1 MPAVNGTPLDCTIL
15 LVRHAHTGMAGR
27 FCGESDPP
35 LSEQGRE
42 QSAMLAEELATRP
55 LKHIFSSDLQ
65 RSQQTAGCIASTR
78 GLELKSMPTL
88 REMRFGAWEGLT
100 WDEVSQRDAAFAAR
114 WMADYPWLPAPGGE
128 EFSGFR
134 ERVRQ
139 ALAEIAAQ
147 TEGECAAVVTHGGVI
162 RTFVVDILK
171 LSEREL
177 ASVACPYASFV
188 ELRLRSGQWF
198 IQDATSIR
206 ASRGL
211 M

>member
-1 MPAVNGTPLDCTIL
+1 LELQSMPA
-15 LVRHAHTGMAGR
+15 
-27 FCGESDPP
+27 
-35 LSEQGRE
+35 
-42 QSAMLAEELATRP
+42 
-55 LKHIFSSDLQ
+55 
-65 RSQQTAGCIASTR
+65 
-78 GLELKSMPTL
+78 L
-88 REMRFGAWEGLT
+88 REIRFGAWEGLT
-100 WDEVSQRDAAFAAR
+100 WDEVSERDAAFAAR
-114 WMADYPWLPAPGGE
+114 WMADYPWLPSPGGE
-128 EFSGFR
+128 EFGSFR

-147 TEGECAAVVTHGGVI
+147 AEGECAAVVTHAGVI

-198 IQDATSIR
+198 IQDATSIT
-206 ASRGL
+206 AVQSRGL

>member
-1 MPAVNGTPLDCTIL
+1 MANGTPLDCTIL
-15 LVRHAHTGMAGR
+15 LVRHAHTEMAGR

-42 QSAMLAEELATRP
+42 QLAMLAQELAPRP
-55 LKHIFSSDLQ
+55 LNHIFSSDLQ
-65 RSQQTAGCIASTR
+65 RSQQTARCIASTR
-78 GLELKSMPTL
+78 GLEFKPMPAL

-100 WDEVSQRDAAFAAR
+100 WDAVSERDPAFAAR
-114 WMADYPWLPAPGGE
+114 WMADYPWLPSPGGE
-128 EFSGFR
+128 EFSSFR

-139 ALAEIAAQ
+139 SLAEIAAQ
-147 TEGECAAVVTHGGVI
+147 SEGECVAVVTHGGVI
-162 RTFVVDILK
+162 RTFVVDVLK

-188 ELRLRSGQWF
+188 ELRLRAGQWF
-198 IQDATSIR
+198 IKDATSITGMHR
-206 ASRGL
+206 RGL